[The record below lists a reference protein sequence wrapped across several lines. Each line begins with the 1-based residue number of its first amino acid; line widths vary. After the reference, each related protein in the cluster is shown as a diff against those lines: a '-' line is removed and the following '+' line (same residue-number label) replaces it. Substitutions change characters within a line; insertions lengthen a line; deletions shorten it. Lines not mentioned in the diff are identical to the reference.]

1 MSESITTTLRGRV
14 VTPDAVIEDAVVAL
28 SGDRISW
35 VGPVAAWP
43 DEAPPQ
49 SNSTILPGLVD
60 VHCHGG
66 GGASFPD
73 SARADLMTAVRHHR
87 GRGTTTM
94 LASLVSASPVRL
106 VEQTSMLADLYES
119 GDIAGVHLEG
129 PFLSVARCGAQDPA
143 SLRGGDTGLLA
154 DIIDAGR
161 GSVRSM
167 TLAPEVDGFTA
178 VGHML
183 RENGIVPSIGHTDA
197 DARTTRSAIDALG
210 EGAIGATHLFNGMP
224 TWHHRS
230 PGPVSECLAAAAR
243 GSMVLE
249 LIGDGVHLA
258 DETVRAVFD
267 LVGGGNIA
275 LVSDAMAAAGM
286 ADGRY
291 RLGPL
296 DVTVHDSVARLSRE
310 NDPES
315 APIAGGTSSALD
327 LVRRAVLDAGVPL
340 LDAVR
345 AGATT
350 PAALIGIGADTGSL
364 VAGSRA
370 DVLVVDASFEP
381 VQVIRGGRAIEEES

>member
-1 MSESITTTLRGRV
+1 MSESITTALRGRV

-35 VGPVAAWP
+35 VGPVSAWP

-94 LASLVSASPVRL
+94 LASLVSASPGRL
-106 VEQTSMLADLYES
+106 VDQTSMLADLYES

-310 NDPES
+310 NDSES
-315 APIAGGTSSALD
+315 APIAGGTSSVLD

-350 PAALIGIGADTGSL
+350 PAALIGIGAETGSL

>member
-1 MSESITTTLRGRV
+1 MSESITSTLRGRV
-14 VTPDAVIEDAVVAL
+14 VTPDAVIDDAVVAL
-28 SGDRISW
+28 AGDRISW
-35 VGPVAAWP
+35 VGAVSAWP
-43 DEAPPQ
+43 DEAPLQ
-49 SNSTILPGLVD
+49 SNSTIMPGLID

-73 SARADLMTAVRHHR
+73 SAQADLMTAVRHHR

-94 LASLVSASPVRL
+94 LASLVSASPRRL

-161 GSVRSM
+161 GAVRSM

-178 VGHML
+178 VGRML

-249 LIGDGVHLA
+249 MIGDGVHLA

-267 LVGGGNIA
+267 
-275 LVSDAMAAAGM
+275 
-286 ADGRY
+286 
-291 RLGPL
+291 
-296 DVTVHDSVARLSRE
+296 
-310 NDPES
+310 
-315 APIAGGTSSALD
+315 
-327 LVRRAVLDAGVPL
+327 
-340 LDAVR
+340 
-345 AGATT
+345 
-350 PAALIGIGADTGSL
+350 
-364 VAGSRA
+364 
-370 DVLVVDASFEP
+370 
-381 VQVIRGGRAIEEES
+381 

>member
-28 SGDRISW
+28 AGDRISW
-35 VGPVAAWP
+35 VGPVSAWP

-94 LASLVSASPVRL
+94 LASLVSASPRRL

-161 GSVRSM
+161 GAVRSM
-167 TLAPEVDGFTA
+167 TLAPEIDGFTA
-178 VGHML
+178 VAKML

-197 DARTTRSAIDALG
+197 DALTTRSAIDALG

-296 DVTVHDSVARLSRE
+296 DVTVHRSVARLSRE
-310 NDPES
+310 NDPEA
-315 APIAGGTSSALD
+315 APIAGGTSSVLD
-327 LVRRAVLDAGVPL
+327 LVRRAVLDAGVSL

-350 PAALIGIGADTGSL
+350 PAALIGIGAETGSL